1 MNKKSIILSFLLCI
15 GLLTPHTTKSA
26 FALIPLSIG
35 SVVYT
40 SNKIYNN
47 NNPSAAS
54 HFLKKQEHIRCYN
67 AFITVQDTKTGTLF
81 FNKKYISKLDPH
93 ACIEN
98 IKKLVKPY
106 EKQKNIKLR
115 IESSITLISYETV
128 KLTPI
133 TKKNFTL
140 SALEKNLKS
149 RMLVQGDSIFTLTT
163 PKAILLALGTWIT
176 TSIFAPDSSWFMFLA
191 W

>member
-1 MNKKSIILSFLLCI
+1 MNKKSIILSFLLCL
-15 GLLTPHTTKSA
+15 GLLAFQETKSA
-26 FALIPLSIG
+26 FALIPLSMA

-54 HFLKKQEHIRCYN
+54 HFLKKQEHIKSYN
-67 AFITVQDTKTGTLF
+67 AFITIQDIKTGTF
-81 FNKKYISKLDPH
+81 YFNKKYISKLDPH
-93 ACIEN
+93 GCIEN
-98 IKKLVKPY
+98 IKKLVTPY
-106 EKQKNIKLR
+106 EKQKNIRLK
-115 IESSITLISYETV
+115 IELSITLISYETV
-128 KLTPI
+128 TLTTI

-140 SALEKNLKS
+140 SALEKNLKN
-149 RMLVQGDSIFTLTT
+149 RMLVHPDSIFTLTT